1 MELVLDFTVL
11 PSYAKLKEEKLS
23 LLNQQAN

>member
-11 PSYAKLKEEKLS
+11 SSYAKHKEEKLS
-23 LLNQQAN
+23 LLNQQEN